1 MKSWYESKTIWLG
14 LATIVTAVVS
24 VVAGGAGWQQVS
36 RDTQIPA
43 VSGHPDSRT
52 MTPRG
57 VRCLGASLS

>member
-1 MKSWYESKTIWLG
+1 MIGSTRVLRVFAYGQPADMRKGFDG
-14 LATIVTAVVS
+14 LY
-24 VVAGGAGWQQVS
+24 GLVS